1 MTARTVQVTVPAV
14 EADLAADALWQAGAA
29 AIEERPAAGASAGVV
44 VLVAAAPGG
53 DPDPGPLLAAVSG
66 RWPAEVVAVDVET
79 ALDAWR
85 DHARPV
91 VVGDRLVVRLA
102 GEPGPG
108 TLVVDPGRSFG
119 SGAHPSTLL
128 VLEALVELVAGG
140 ERVLDVGSGSG
151 ILALAALALGAA
163 EALAVDIDPAA
174 QAATAANAERNGLAG
189 RVTVAEAV
197 SGRHDL
203 VVANLLLPDHRALA
217 PAVAAA
223 VAGGGTLVVSGV
235 LAEQRD
241 AVAGA
246 YGAAGLVVVGERRA
260 EGWLTTIW
268 RPSRRMCDVRDA
280 KSRLR

>member
-1 MTARTVQVTVPAV
+1 VTARTVQVTAPAA

-29 AIEERPAAGASAGVV
+29 AIEERSAAGATAEVV

-66 RWPAEVVAVDVET
+66 RWPAEVVAVDVEA

-91 VVGDRLVVRLA
+91 VVGDRLVVRLV

-128 VLEALVELVAGG
+128 VLEALVEVVAGG
-140 ERVLDVGSGSG
+140 ERVLDVGCGSG
-151 ILALAALALGAA
+151 ILGLAALALGAG

-174 QAATAANAERNGLAG
+174 RATTVANAERNGLAG

-223 VAGGGTLVVSGV
+223 VSRGGTLVVSGV
-235 LAEQRD
+235 LAEQRE
-241 AVAGA
+241 AMVGA
-246 YGAAGLVVVGERRA
+246 YGAAGLVLEGERRA
-260 EGWLTTIW
+260 EGWLRMIW
-268 RPSRRMCDVRDA
+268 RS
-280 KSRLR
+280 